1 MRLVYLALGWSLGIV
16 LAANVALHLPLI
28 WLALALITVVLAWR
42 SRRVGAFAVLL
53 FMLGGLRM
61 ATMPLTSGIAA
72 YNGLGGMTIE
82 GTVVSEPDRR
92 DDKVLLRVAVETVTR
107 AGTTTSTDGL
117 ILVSA
122 PPLSDA
128 RYGDRISATGTVY
141 EPGKSDRFSYADYL
155 SRSGV
160 FSIMQDSAVTVTQ
173 RAAAN
178 DWLSGLID
186 LKGRAADA
194 IRHNLPE
201 PQAGLLVGML
211 LGNQHG
217 ITPDVSDAFAQT
229 GASQVIAISGF
240 NMTVLSGVVIGLLK
254 RLRLRRGYAAAIS
267 IGVIAA
273 YTVFVGANPAV
284 VRAAI
289 MSGLLVIGTALR
301 RETYL
306 PASLAF
312 AALGMSLLNPLVLWD
327 VSFQLSFFATLG
339 IALFADP
346 LSRRFD
352 AVLTRWFRSG
362 ARLLSAVLTEPLV
375 VSMAALAFT
384 LPLTMLYFGEVSPF
398 ILLVNLLIMPVQPA
412 LLLIGGAATLS
423 GAFSPVIAQILYW
436 IDLLPLSWTI
446 GVVQVFATL
455 PSYEVFA
462 SANLIAAFFI
472 VVLGAAMIKAAQPKW
487 TIKVGALTWRKLAL
501 LGTFCGLAITLL
513 SVALYVSKP
522 DGLLHVW
529 MLDMGESN
537 AVLIQTPRGAHF
549 LIDGGRYPSRL
560 LTAIGDRLP
569 FSNHALEVLFITQPD
584 EAQFGALPDV
594 IERYDVGVVIDQGQP
609 NLGEAFKALQTK
621 LAAHPTI
628 NARTG
633 YSLTTDDGVRIEAL
647 NPTAQPGLGDSLDRN
662 ALVLRL
668 SYGDVSFLLTSE
680 LSPAGQEALI
690 KSGKIQASVLQ
701 IPQQGAIHTLD
712 AEFVQAVAPQVA
724 IVQGDNPDPDTL
736 SLVGD
741 VPVYRTDQDG
751 TIDLSSD
758 GHNLWITPEKRP
770 RE

>member
-28 WLALALITVVLAWR
+28 WLALALITAVLAWR
-42 SRRVGAFAVLL
+42 SRRVEAFAVLL

-61 ATMPLTSGIAA
+61 ATIPLTSGIAA

-82 GTVVSEPDRR
+82 GTVVSEPDVR
-92 DDKVLLRVAVETVTR
+92 DDKILLRVAVETVTR
-107 AGTTTSTDGL
+107 AGTTTPTDGL
-117 ILVSA
+117 VLVSA

-128 RYGDRISATGTVY
+128 RYGDRIRVTGTVF
-141 EPGKSDRFSYADYL
+141 EPGTSDRFSYADYL

-160 FSIMQDSAVTVTQ
+160 FSVMQDSAVTVTQ
-173 RAAAN
+173 RAGS
-178 DWLSGLID
+178 DLFGGLLD

-217 ITPDVSDAFAQT
+217 IAPDVSNAFAQT

-254 RLRLRRGYAAAIS
+254 RLRLRRSTAAAIS

-273 YTVFVGANPAV
+273 YTVFVGANPSV

-289 MSGLLVIGTALR
+289 MSGLLVIGTLLR

-312 AALGMSLLNPLVLWD
+312 AALVMSLLNPLVLWD

-339 IALFADP
+339 IALFAEP
-346 LSRRFD
+346 LSQRFD

-375 VSMAALAFT
+375 VSVAALSLT
-384 LPLTMLYFGEVSPF
+384 LPLTMLYFGQVSPF

-412 LLLIGGAATLS
+412 LLLIGGAATLI
-423 GAFSPVIAQILYW
+423 AAISPVIAQILYW

-446 GVVQVFATL
+446 GVVRLFATL

-472 VVLGAAMIKAAQPKW
+472 VVLGAAILKAVQPKW
-487 TIKVGALTWRKLAL
+487 TIKVALLTWRKLAL

-522 DGLLHVW
+522 DGLMHVW
-529 MLDMGESN
+529 MLDMGDSD

-569 FSNHALEVLFITQPD
+569 FSNHALEVLFIT
-584 EAQFGALPDV
+584 
-594 IERYDVGVVIDQGQP
+594 
-609 NLGEAFKALQTK
+609 
-621 LAAHPTI
+621 
-628 NARTG
+628 
-633 YSLTTDDGVRIEAL
+633 
-647 NPTAQPGLGDSLDRN
+647 
-662 ALVLRL
+662 
-668 SYGDVSFLLTSE
+668 
-680 LSPAGQEALI
+680 
-690 KSGKIQASVLQ
+690 
-701 IPQQGAIHTLD
+701 
-712 AEFVQAVAPQVA
+712 
-724 IVQGDNPDPDTL
+724 
-736 SLVGD
+736 
-741 VPVYRTDQDG
+741 
-751 TIDLSSD
+751 
-758 GHNLWITPEKRP
+758 
-770 RE
+770 